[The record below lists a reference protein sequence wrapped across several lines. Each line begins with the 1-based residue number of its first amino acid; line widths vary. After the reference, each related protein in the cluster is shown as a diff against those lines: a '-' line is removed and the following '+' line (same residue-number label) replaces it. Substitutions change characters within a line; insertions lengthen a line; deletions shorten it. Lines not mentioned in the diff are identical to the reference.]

1 MGFGM
6 NNIVIVEDN
15 LAKGISLA
23 EQFQELASKKK
34 ASKKSSSE

>member
-23 EQFQELASKKK
+23 EQFEELASEKKN
-34 ASKKSSSE
+34 